1 MLKYHALLTCRCTY
15 GNYFERGTG
24 TRCFGIAYL
33 TKESFVKHPH
43 IPRSSETVSLLL
55 LALLAVPLSLTGC
68 KDSKPNARSA
78 SAETIT
84 YGASSSASKATTTA
98 PAAAAPAATLPAAS
112 APAGSAPASAAPAA
126 PGATAAPGTPAA
138 KAPGFAQASSAS
150 GAAKAGKKKAAA
162 APAAPEVKYRAGEDP
177 DFAARKGW
185 PVKFPAPLPGSI
197 LPQKRIVAYYGNPLS
212 KKMGAL
218 GEYPKDDM
226 LQRLKREAARWQAA
240 DPSHPVQPALHLIAV
255 VAQGEP
261 GKAGMYRM
269 IMPDAVINKVYDWAK
284 ESHAILFIDIQTG
297 HDNIRNILPRFEWL
311 LKNPDVHLG
320 IDPEFNLI
328 KSGKR
333 PGTKI
338 GTYDAADI
346 NYASGYLKDLVK
358 KYNLPPKVFIVHRFT
373 RNGVTNYRNIQLR
386 PEVQIV
392 MNMDG
397 WGAPWLKRDSYKD
410 YVVSEPV
417 QLTGFK
423 LFYHN
428 DTKKGDALLTPK
440 EVLQLHPKPIYIQY
454 Q

>member
-1 MLKYHALLTCRCTY
+1 MKQPYLQRPPEALTY
-15 GNYFERGTG
+15 
-24 TRCFGIAYL
+24 
-33 TKESFVKHPH
+33 
-43 IPRSSETVSLLL
+43 LL
-55 LALLAVPLSLTGC
+55 LALLALPLSLAGC
-68 KDSKPNARSA
+68 QDNKATARSA
-78 SAETIT
+78 DAETIK
-84 YGASSSASKATTTA
+84 YSGSSTATKGTQ
-98 PAAAAPAATLPAAS
+98 AAAPAPAAPASTAPATPAAASPAMPAAS
-112 APAGSAPASAAPAA
+112 AVAPAPV
-126 PGATAAPGTPAA
+126 TAVP
-138 KAPGFAQASSAS
+138 APGFAKPSSAS
-150 GAAKAGKKKAAA
+150 RAAKGTKKAKAAA
-162 APAAPEVKYRAGEDP
+162 APAAPAIRYRAGEDP
-177 DFAARKGW
+177 DFAASKGW
-185 PVKFPAPLPGSI
+185 PVKYPTPLPGSI

-218 GEYPKDDM
+218 GEFQKDEM
-226 LQRLKREAARWQAA
+226 LQRLKREVARWQAA
-240 DPSHPVQPALHLIAV
+240 DPTHPVQPALHLIAV
-255 VAQGEP
+255 VAQGDP
-261 GKAGMYRM
+261 GKSGMYRM
-269 IMPDAVINKVYDWAK
+269 IMPDAVINKVYDWAR
-284 ESHAILFIDIQTG
+284 EAHAILFIDIQTG
-297 HDNIRNILPRFEWL
+297 HDNIRTILPRFEWL

-346 NYASGYLKDLVK
+346 NFASGYLKDLVK

-373 RNGVTNYRNIQLR
+373 RNGVTNYRNITLR
-386 PEVQIV
+386 PEVQLV

-410 YVVSEPV
+410 YVVAEPV

-440 EVLQLHPKPIYIQY
+440 EVLQLNPKPIYIQY